1 MRRASAGGTRGWTA
15 SRRGASSASAS
26 GGEGAQPPP
35 SGEASKEGAA
45 SGPGP
50 GTGTDTGTG
59 TEAAS
64 GFGTRSASGS
74 GRKGESPDELKV
86 RVLDAAVRHVMAEP
100 GAPRGAASVSLGFTK
115 AALQAGCSDVG
126 VGLSAVGLFARPE
139 AMLVEHLSAQL
150 DRATLVEVRRLFAA
164 AAGAEGESSRKEKA
178 RGSGGHATEAS
189 GGEGEGAGSGAG
201 AEATSE
207 GEAHET
213 PSGEQVSDAWRGG
226 PHGGKVG
233 GSGGLLPHT
242 LEGRMSEMIQHR
254 LRLLVPYLPVWG
266 GALAA
271 KVADPRSVAVA
282 AGDAGKFIDDLLY
295 EVGDRTG
302 EMGWYSKRALWL
314 SVYKATELHLLMDV
328 SVDYADTWDF
338 LGRRVKDARSVETN
352 LGALALVSRV
362 AAKEGDKF
370 LRRLGNLRYPQ
381 QAPPSGHEDE
391 TSNRTK
397 PI

>member
-1 MRRASAGGTRGWTA
+1 
-15 SRRGASSASAS
+15 
-26 GGEGAQPPP
+26 
-35 SGEASKEGAA
+35 
-45 SGPGP
+45 
-50 GTGTDTGTG
+50 
-59 TEAAS
+59 
-64 GFGTRSASGS
+64 
-74 GRKGESPDELKV
+74 
-86 RVLDAAVRHVMAEP
+86 
-100 GAPRGAASVSLGFTK
+100 
-115 AALQAGCSDVG
+115 
-126 VGLSAVGLFARPE
+126 
-139 AMLVEHLSAQL
+139 
-150 DRATLVEVRRLFAA
+150 
-164 AAGAEGESSRKEKA
+164 
-178 RGSGGHATEAS
+178 
-189 GGEGEGAGSGAG
+189 
-201 AEATSE
+201 
-207 GEAHET
+207 
-213 PSGEQVSDAWRGG
+213 
-226 PHGGKVG
+226 
-233 GSGGLLPHT
+233 
-242 LEGRMSEMIQHR
+242 MSEMIQHR

-282 AGDAGKFIDDLLY
+282 AADAGKFIDDLLY

-338 LGRRVKDARSVETN
+338 LDRRVKDARSVETN

-381 QAPPSGHEDE
+381 QAPPSGYKDE